1 MRSLPAFIIL
11 LLLIPSP
18 HSILARPMTKDD
30 VPLASFHAQPK
41 TKDDVP
47 LASFLDNAKRTQQR
61 FWNHCCQQNPA
72 CCRYGRKMA

>member
-1 MRSLPAFIIL
+1 MRSFPAFIIL

-18 HSILARPMTKDD
+18 HSIL
-30 VPLASFHAQPK
+30 AQPK

-61 FWNHCCQQNPA
+61 FWNYCCERNPA